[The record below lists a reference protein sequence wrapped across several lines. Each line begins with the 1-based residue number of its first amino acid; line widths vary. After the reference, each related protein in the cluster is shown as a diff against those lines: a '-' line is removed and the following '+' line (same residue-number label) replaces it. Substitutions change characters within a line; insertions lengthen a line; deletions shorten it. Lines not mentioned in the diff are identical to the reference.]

1 MRELGEES
9 DTLHRAVGRAI
20 ADLGVDHLV
29 VVGEGAAEICAGA
42 RSEPAWSG
50 DCAVVSTVEEAVTAV
65 ETAANPSDVV
75 LVKASNA
82 AQLWRVAEALV
93 GESAA

>member
-1 MRELGEES
+1 MRELGEDS
-9 DTLHRAVGRAI
+9 DTLHRAIGRAI

-29 VVGEGAAEICAGA
+29 VVGDGAREICAGA
-42 RSEPAWSG
+42 TAGSG
-50 DCAVVSTVEEAVTAV
+50 WPGSCAAVATVDEAVTAV
-65 ETAANPSDVV
+65 AAGATADDVV

-93 GESAA
+93 A